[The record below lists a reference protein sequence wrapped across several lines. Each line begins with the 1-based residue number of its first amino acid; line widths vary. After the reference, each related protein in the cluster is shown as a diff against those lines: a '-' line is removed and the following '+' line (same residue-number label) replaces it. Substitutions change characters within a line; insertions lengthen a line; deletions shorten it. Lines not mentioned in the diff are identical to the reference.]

1 MTIERKSITIENYD
15 YCLKIMI
22 IDSKMIKIV
31 LKIMQNKATN
41 FKITESLQASLT
53 KIEISKQS

>member
-22 IDSKMIKIV
+22 IDSKMIKID

-41 FKITESLQASLT
+41 FKITESTGKSL
-53 KIEISKQS
+53 